1 MAKKKKVTR
10 KKRKSTTFW
19 KDMESSLKRS
29 FTKETGIPT
38 TKAGVKRKLG
48 VMIVDFLLGLFTQK
62 KKSKE

>member
-10 KKRKSTTFW
+10 KKRKSTTLW
-19 KDMESSLKRS
+19 KDVESSLKRS